1 MVAGFWN
8 VSIDF
13 PAPDMHAGEEDGDR
27 RPSHRRES
35 VGPDVLDDNM
45 SIIVKIVKLIALGR
59 RLLLKIR
66 QDAWECALHVMQSRS
81 KDHSNQTWMFRLG
94 EFPYFIIFIQQMLH
108 IDACVAPTMISSG
121 LRAKTKP
128 SSFFSRGLVI
138 ATMFTHTGASDE
150 GSHSRTGTMGF
161 HYCFS
166 RLLSGQGMYLPSLRW
181 FCASHYFFFYSG

>member
-1 MVAGFWN
+1 MMIGQWSRLWVGNIPPFQMVAGFWN

-66 QDAWECALHVMQSRS
+66 QDA
-81 KDHSNQTWMFRLG
+81 
-94 EFPYFIIFIQQMLH
+94 
-108 IDACVAPTMISSG
+108 
-121 LRAKTKP
+121 
-128 SSFFSRGLVI
+128 
-138 ATMFTHTGASDE
+138 
-150 GSHSRTGTMGF
+150 
-161 HYCFS
+161 
-166 RLLSGQGMYLPSLRW
+166 
-181 FCASHYFFFYSG
+181 